1 MQVTP
6 LPMRIR
12 HAIAPF
18 AFIAASASA
27 CEPGLGLFFRPQTGP
42 STAKRSPAATL
53 EAKLPGLTSL
63 PPPPAASAA
72 RDSATRS
79 GPIPSI
85 AESTGNAQSHDISD
99 AIEKARDQL
108 MPDAIAGLDYDLSSS
123 TAPEAPGK
131 TLDGLGV
138 RLPEFPSAS
147 TPAAP
152 NAKPKAPA
160 DKGKPTAPEPTTPA
174 KPVAPAAAN

>member
-1 MQVTP
+1 
-6 LPMRIR
+6 MRIR
-12 HAIAPF
+12 HAIVPF

-53 EAKLPGLTSL
+53 EAKLPGLTAL

-108 MPDAIAGLDYDLSSS
+108 MPDAVDGLDYDLDLSTS
-123 TAPEAPGK
+123 TAPEAPDK

-138 RLPEFPSAS
+138 RLPEFPSAP
-147 TPAAP
+147 TPPAP
-152 NAKPKAPA
+152 NAKPQAPA
-160 DKGKPTAPEPTTPA
+160 DNGKPTAPGSTTTA

>member
-1 MQVTP
+1 
-6 LPMRIR
+6 MRIR
-12 HAIAPF
+12 HAIVPF
-18 AFIAASASA
+18 MFIAAAASA

-63 PPPPAASAA
+63 PPPPATSRNSTA
-72 RDSATRS
+72 RP
-79 GPIPSI
+79 GPAPAI
-85 AESTGNAQSHDISD
+85 AESTKSTSSGDIQG
-99 AIEKARDQL
+99 ALEKARDQL